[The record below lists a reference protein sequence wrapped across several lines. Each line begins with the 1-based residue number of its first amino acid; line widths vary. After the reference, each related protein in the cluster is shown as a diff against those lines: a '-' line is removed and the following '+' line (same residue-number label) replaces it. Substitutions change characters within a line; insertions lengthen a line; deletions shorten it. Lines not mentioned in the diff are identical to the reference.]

1 MKLHVKLALLV
12 IFLILATGSLSVF
25 FVSQT
30 MHEATVE
37 RLEKQAMLIG
47 ATMAEHITHSVIN
60 KEVVAVREALEFFLE
75 RMEDVEYVYVVDFDG
90 QVSAHTFEGG
100 LPRVFL
106 EHKPAEKITTGGIK
120 RYSIRDAKI
129 FDVYYPFIPG
139 MRAHLHIGMKDHDPF
154 AAIMILRI
162 FGVAAAIMFFGSL
175 LAILMSRRITR
186 PLSLLS
192 DSLRS
197 FGKETAQKE
206 LEYIGGGQEIAELTN
221 SFNRMMA
228 DKRNAEETV
237 RFERNKL
244 INILNS
250 MEDGIYIVN
259 QQYDIEYVNPVLKND
274 FGPFEGIKCYA
285 YFHDRTEVCPW
296 CKNQEVFAGKTVRWE
311 WYSPKNQKT
320 YDLIDTPM
328 KNANGSISK
337 LEIFRDI
344 TERKRSEEELK
355 KYAEALKEAR
365 NNLEQ
370 KVQERTKEL
379 KEVHEELVRKE
390 KLAVLG
396 QLSSG
401 VGHELRNPLGVIK
414 NACYFLNM
422 KMETIQDEAVKE
434 NIEIMNREINTANKI
449 IADLLDF
456 ARIKEPI
463 RQDTDINQLIADTL
477 SKSLIP
483 ENIRVNPD
491 FVEDIAPLSI
501 DPIQVGQIFLNLIEN
516 AVHAMKEG
524 GTLKISTR
532 LTNGATEVIFD
543 DDGCGIPKENLEKI
557 FEPLFTTKAKG
568 IGLGLAVSKSLV
580 KANRAS
586 ILVESEEG
594 KGSKFVVRFREKEV

>member
-12 IFLILATGSLSVF
+12 IFLILATGSLSAF
-25 FVSQT
+25 LVSQT
-30 MHEATVE
+30 MHKATVE

-60 KEVVAVREALEFFLE
+60 KEVVAVSEALEFFLE
-75 RMEDVEYVYVVDFDG
+75 RMKDVEYVYVVDFDG
-90 QVSAHTFEGG
+90 QVSAHTFKGG
-100 LPRVFL
+100 LPRAFL
-106 EHKPAEKITTGGIK
+106 EHKSAEKIATGGIK
-120 RYSIRDAKI
+120 RYFIRGVKI
-129 FDVYYPFIPG
+129 LDIYYPLIPG
-139 MRAHLHIGMKDHDPF
+139 MRAHLHIGMKEYDQF
-154 AAIMILRI
+154 ASVMILRI
-162 FGVAAAIMFFGSL
+162 SGVAVAIML
-175 LAILMSRRITR
+175 LGFLIAVLMSRRITR

-197 FGKETAQKE
+197 FGKGETEKE
-206 LEYIGGGQEIAELTN
+206 VKYFGGGREIAELTD
-221 SFNRMMA
+221 SFNRMIV
-228 DKRNAEETV
+228 DKRHAEETV

-285 YFHDRTEVCPW
+285 YFHDRTEICPW

-311 WYSPKNQKT
+311 WYSSKNQRT

-328 KNANGSISK
+328 KNADGSISK

-344 TERKRSEEELK
+344 TEHKRAEEKLK
-355 KYAEALKEAR
+355 KYAEALEEAR

-370 KVQERTKEL
+370 KVHKRTQEL
-379 KEVHEELVRKE
+379 KDAHEMLVRKE
-390 KLAVLG
+390 KLMVLG
-396 QLSSG
+396 QLSSS

-422 KMETIQDEAVKE
+422 KIETIQNEAVKD

-449 IADLLDF
+449 ITDLLDF

-463 RQDTDINQLIADTL
+463 RQNTDINQLIADTL

-516 AVHAMKEG
+516 AVQAMKKG

-532 LTNGATEVIFD
+532 LIDDATEVIFD
-543 DDGCGIPKENLEKI
+543 DDGCGISEKNLEKI
-557 FEPLFTTKAKG
+557 FEPLFTTKVKG
-568 IGLGLAVSKSLV
+568 IGLGLAVSKSLA

-586 ILVESEEG
+586 ILVKSEEG